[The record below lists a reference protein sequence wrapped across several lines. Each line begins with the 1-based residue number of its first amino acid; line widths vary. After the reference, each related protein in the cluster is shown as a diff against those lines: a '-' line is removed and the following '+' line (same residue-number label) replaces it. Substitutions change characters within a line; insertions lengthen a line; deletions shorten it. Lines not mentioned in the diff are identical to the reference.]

1 MFEITKENV
10 LNAKTYVNLA
20 DKLRVA
26 GEAAAESIT
35 GISYNVKAGD
45 MPVDVPDYIAK
56 NIPVEK
62 RILMGALFKLYLGI
76 KFEPVEGSEFLM
88 SQDDFDRAAQL
99 HPMNTLERFK
109 SDKDTREIAF
119 DILRDYKEL
128 KEIVCGAVDE
138 TVAARNDPVA
148 RYLLAQSLMMTPEAL
163 QRLSEA
169 EKELQKQIESMKKTG
184 TEVTGVTAKRRTKI
198 AKELGTKAE
207 E

>member
-76 KFEPVEGSEFLM
+76 KFEPVEGTEFLM
-88 SQDDFDRAAQL
+88 AQDA
-99 HPMNTLERFK
+99 
-109 SDKDTREIAF
+109 
-119 DILRDYKEL
+119 
-128 KEIVCGAVDE
+128 
-138 TVAARNDPVA
+138 
-148 RYLLAQSLMMTPEAL
+148 
-163 QRLSEA
+163 
-169 EKELQKQIESMKKTG
+169 
-184 TEVTGVTAKRRTKI
+184 
-198 AKELGTKAE
+198 
-207 E
+207 